1 MFPLFAEASA
11 GSSGSASP
19 PPRAPSRRKGRA
31 ASDRGQIPTGFFV
44 YGTLRPDDDSKAS
57 WTKSFNEGLE
67 AEVAYLPGAS
77 LYIDGRYPA
86 VCFEQTSCS
95 VRGMLLKPAA
105 GGSGAGLLASKLT
118 EADQIEGYPDLYSR
132 TVATV
137 LTDRG
142 VTCPA
147 YVYHRTGKFDR
158 TSCQRIADGDWLSR
172 VRSGPALLP

>member
-1 MFPLFAEASA
+1 M
-11 GSSGSASP
+11 
-19 PPRAPSRRKGRA
+19 
-31 ASDRGQIPTGFFV
+31 
-44 YGTLRPDDDSKAS
+44 YGTLRPDDDSSAS
-57 WTKSFNEGLE
+57 WTKSFNEGLN

-95 VRGMLLKPAA
+95 VKGMLLKPATTA
-105 GGSGAGLLASKLT
+105 ASGPGLLAAKLA

-132 TVATV
+132 KVTTV
-137 LTDRG
+137 LTERG

-158 TSCQRIADGDWLSR
+158 SSCQRIADGDWLSR
-172 VRSGPALLP
+172 VRSGSALLP